1 MERNSKQY
9 SKIKRSLAIDVFRGI
24 SVSAMVFVN
33 IVGIFNNTPAWSKH
47 PSDFGLTYVDL
58 VAPFF
63 IFAISLTYHM
73 SFKRKKEENG
83 SFDAYLQFLRRY
95 GALIGFGFLGA
106 ISFSATGI
114 SFSWG
119 VLQAIGFA
127 GIFTLFFIDLRILA
141 RFIISISLLIIYHI
155 LSHVEVIIDGTPFVI
170 SDLILNDSH
179 GGFIG
184 GFGWAILMLMTTI
197 VGELFE
203 NKDMIKIFIFGILFS
218 TIGVVLSFIFGI
230 SKHRVNISYT
240 TLSIGLG
247 CIFFCMLW
255 GIYEKKELTQ
265 GRSIIFQPQGKNAFS
280 LYVFHGALFLFTV
293 LLIPDSIGWGIVLII
308 GFVNILII
316 WAVAFILDRNKI
328 YIII

>member
-1 MERNSKQY
+1 MERNSIQSLKRE
-9 SKIKRSLAIDVFRGI
+9 RSLAIDVFRGL
-24 SVSAMVFVN
+24 SVSVMVFVN
-33 IVGIFNNTPAWSKH
+33 IVGIFNSTPAWSKH
-47 PSDFGLTYVDL
+47 SSDFGLTYVDL

-73 SFKRKKEENG
+73 SFKRKKEKNG
-83 SFDAYLQFLRRY
+83 SFDSYLQFLRRY

-106 ISFSATGI
+106 ISFSANGS

-141 RFIISISLLIIYHI
+141 RFIISIFFLIIYQI
-155 LSHVEVIIDGTPFVI
+155 LSYVEVVIGGNAFVI
-170 SDLILNDSH
+170 SELILNDSH

-184 GFGWAILMLMTTI
+184 GFGWAIFMLMATV

-203 NKDMIKIFIFGILFS
+203 NKDMIKIIIFGILFS
-218 TIGVVLSFIFGI
+218 TTGVVLSFIFGI
-230 SKHRVNISYT
+230 SKCRVNISYI

-247 CIFFCMLW
+247 CILFCILW

-265 GRSIIFQPQGKNAFS
+265 RRSIIFQPQGKNAFA
-280 LYVFHGALFLFTV
+280 LYVFHGVLFLFT
-293 LLIPDSIGWGIVLII
+293 LLFIPESIGWGIVLII
-308 GFVNILII
+308 GFVNMLII
-316 WAVAFILDRNKI
+316 WGIAFILDRKKI